1 MGLFQQNAGTA
12 LVYNEIGKVFKMKYI
27 DQIDMK
33 GKRVFLRVDFN
44 VPMDKEGNVTSD
56 KRVRASIPTITYALE
71 KGAKLI
77 VASHLGRPK
86 GKRVAEMSLK
96 PVVKVLSDLLKKE
109 VLFLED
115 CVGPVVEQG
124 VARLQEG
131 QIILLE
137 NLRFQPGE
145 DKNDAQFAKQLAAL
159 CDVYID
165 DAFAVSHRAAASNS
179 AITEFVPVCAAGF
192 LLKNEVE
199 YFKKAMVN
207 PAKPL
212 AAIIGGAK
220 VSDKIGLLENLI
232 EKVDK
237 IIIGGGMAFTFLR
250 AAGYETGKSLCE
262 EDMLD
267 TARKIVD
274 KAKQKNVQF
283 LLPVDAVI
291 AQAAEA
297 QAEARICGVQ
307 DIPKE
312 WIGLDIGPATI
323 ALFSEALKGVKTV
336 IWNGPMGMFEL
347 APFSKGTFQLAQ
359 AVADSGALSILGGGD
374 TDTAIKKAGL
384 TSKMSYI
391 STGGG
396 AFLEWLEG
404 KTLPGI
410 AALEK

>member
-1 MGLFQQNAGTA
+1 
-12 LVYNEIGKVFKMKYI
+12 MKYI
-27 DQIDMK
+27 DQIGLKD
-33 GKRVFLRVDFN
+33 KRVFLRVDFN

-56 KRVRASIPTITYALE
+56 KRVRASVPTINYALE

-77 VASHLGRPK
+77 IASHLGRPK
-86 GKRVAEMSLK
+86 GKRVEEMSLK
-96 PVVKVLSDLLKKE
+96 PVVKVLSGLLQKE
-109 VLFLED
+109 VMFLDD
-115 CVGPVVEQG
+115 CVGEAVEQAVG
-124 VARLQEG
+124 KMKEG
-131 QIILLE
+131 DIVLLE
-137 NLRFQPGE
+137 NLRFHPGE
-145 DKNDAQFAKQLAAL
+145 DKNDAGFAKQLAAL
-159 CDVYID
+159 CDIYID

-179 AITEFVPVCAAGF
+179 AITEFVKTCAAGF

-207 PAKPL
+207 PAHPL
-212 AAIIGGAK
+212 VAIIGGAK

-237 IIIGGGMAFTFLR
+237 ILIGGGMAFTFLR

-267 TARKIVD
+267 TARRIVD

-291 AQAAEA
+291 AQSATAET
-297 QAEARICGVQ
+297 EANVCGVKE
-307 DIPKE
+307 IPKD

-323 ALFSEALKGVKTV
+323 SLFSDALKGVKTI

-347 APFSKGTFQLAQ
+347 APFSKGTFALAQ
-359 AVADSGALSILGGGD
+359 SVADSGALSIIGGGD

-384 TSKMSYI
+384 SAKMSYI

-404 KTLPGI
+404 KILPAI